1 MKHSWGA
8 GITQGS
14 KCRQSATPRPP
25 RRNTPGTLYTLATA
39 LLLAGPALVYFLPDD
54 STVLVALQFALALV
68 CVLGG
73 AAAYGGA
80 SLLASLQK

>member
-1 MKHSWGA
+1 MP
-8 GITQGS
+8 QVP
-14 KCRQSATPRPP
+14 CTPAL
-25 RRNTPGTLYTLATA
+25 TTA

-73 AAAYGGA
+73 AAALRKRRCCWPR
-80 SLLASLQK
+80 SR